1 MSVLRRSSSPLSS
14 ASPSPPQV
22 PTGASTA
29 PLTALNLGPS
39 AAADDEPGIV
49 GGSSPTT
56 LTEPLTES
64 DLTED
69 EEEMDEPTNEL
80 VTPDDDALD
89 ALSDIGDEDEADG
102 DAAAI
107 THARHSPEGSPLSP
121 SPSLTPPP
129 PSDPPHPEALPSSPS
144 AAADVAHGAT
154 IVEPHDDDD
163 DDDDDDAVLAD
174 NSAPE
179 DRGASKAG
187 EDSGDEELT
196 PAAEEADGDI
206 TMRAADAA
214 DEAAA
219 ENDDAVEAL
228 DSSIKQEAGDG
239 DIDLE
244 DEHAEAEVQAEEA
257 PEEAEEE
264 AEAEAEE
271 EADETDAADTATVLF
286 RAGHS
291 SHAPLPTPAAIR
303 ALFALEVK
311 FAALRDRLYV
321 ERLEEAAREEEMVL
335 NGTHPA
341 LVQLN
346 HTLQTRRE
354 RLHEVASRRHQESIK
369 DLCTWRKIEDKISWS
384 TWTDQRDQLH
394 WDEFEATWSKRRRLA
409 REKNELETPKVHRP
423 VPRVDRP
430 PKPFDWSAGAV
441 PPRLSAED
449 ALRETFDL
457 WTRDDCSSN
466 NNKQHRDMRRRC
478 TGRMLSHQ
486 PRCTLTRLRNIQQT
500 SCRVTR
506 RTPTGG
512 TWKPRRNDHR
522 SNHTGSPLRAS
533 TQRSHTLPPP
543 EVSRMPA
550 ASAAGPSRPQP
561 QASQRKVDP
570 YSIPPRRE
578 VPAQMPAQT
587 NGDGR
592 MNGHA
597 ARQAPRP
604 LAAAAGSAAPA
615 QSATDTKPVVT
626 SAAQPE
632 RPASRYPGFTDFL
645 SGGSAP
651 QNSFQHHL
659 NAPSKPA
666 QAGNSSPAPGAP
678 LVRPAFS
685 PQVPAGSA
693 QRS

>member
-449 ALRETFDL
+449 ALRDL
-457 WTRDDCSSN
+457 RLMDARRLQQQQQQAASRHASPMYGSYAQPSTSMYPYQAA
-466 NNKQHRDMRRRC
+466 QHPANFLQGDQAHADRRH
-478 TGRMLSHQ
+478 LEAQ
-486 PRCTLTRLRNIQQT
+486 
-500 SCRVTR
+500 
-506 RTPTGG
+506 
-512 TWKPRRNDHR
+512 
-522 SNHTGSPLRAS
+522 
-533 TQRSHTLPPP
+533 TQRPPQQSHRQPAASQHAAQPHAPPP